1 MVDDELRARGA
12 TVEEAPLEGA
22 AAAAAEAVV
31 HPGLYQRRNG
41 VVDWSTVA
49 GTGFGYRLEEIER
62 ELPTAAA
69 RFGEA

>member
-1 MVDDELRARGA
+1 MQFY
-12 TVEEAPLEGA
+12 PA
-22 AAAAAEAVV
+22 ASTAEAVV

-41 VVDWSTVA
+41 LVDWSTVA

-69 RFGEA
+69 RFGEV